1 PPEAVTGATIRINGE
16 QVAGEPAPAVVEETQ
31 REEPAPSDV
40 TTQSPGATLEEQR
53 AAILRMVAE
62 GRITPEEA
70 DLLLEALG

>member
-1 PPEAVTGATIRINGE
+1 M
-16 QVAGEPAPAVVEETQ
+16 
-31 REEPAPSDV
+31 PSDV
-40 TTQSPGATLEEQR
+40 TTLPSETTLEEQR